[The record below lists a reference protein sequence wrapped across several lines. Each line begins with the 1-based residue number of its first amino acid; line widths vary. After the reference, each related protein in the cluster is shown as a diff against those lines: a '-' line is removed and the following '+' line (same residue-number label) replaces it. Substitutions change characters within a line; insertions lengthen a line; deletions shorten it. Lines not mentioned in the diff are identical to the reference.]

1 MTGFSVEP
9 ESFAPVAGRLRDAGT
24 RLQAAWEPVR
34 GVTQG
39 VHFGSGTDTVSSL
52 IQTSLAAAVEIVE
65 SCVRSSSTSLG
76 GYADGLESMGR
87 TYGDTEQQ
95 TTSLFEAG

>member
-1 MTGFSVEP
+1 VTGFDVQP
-9 ESFAPVAGRLRDAGT
+9 ETFAPAAGQLRDAGG
-24 RLQAAWEPVR
+24 RLQAAWEPVK

-39 VHFGSGTDTVSSL
+39 IHFGSGSDLVSPL

-65 SCVRSSSTSLG
+65 SFVSSSMASLH

-87 TYGDTEQQ
+87 AYTETEQQ
-95 TTSLFEAG
+95 TTALFRAE